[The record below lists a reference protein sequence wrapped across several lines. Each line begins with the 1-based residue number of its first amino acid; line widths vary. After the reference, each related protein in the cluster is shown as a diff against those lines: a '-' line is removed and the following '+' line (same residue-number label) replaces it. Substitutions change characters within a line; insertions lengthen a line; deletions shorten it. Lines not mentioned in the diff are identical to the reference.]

1 MSRVINIH
9 RQPRFRDNVHL
20 RTHSMSEYLTTEN
33 LTETANG
40 LSRVLDCKTVRIFA
54 YSSSREQ
61 SDKSSGARL
70 KTESETGER
79 R

>member
-1 MSRVINIH
+1 MEINNIH

-20 RTHSMSEYLTTEN
+20 RTQSMTEYLTTEN

-61 SDKSSGARL
+61 LNKRSGN
-70 KTESETGER
+70 GER
-79 R
+79 DWGETLK